1 MAAFFIGIPVFL
13 AIFFAAALPAAVYGN
28 SFFPTIGI
36 LFSFVGCACILARE
50 HYLNIFHV
58 LTVNLGDEFLYQSVL
73 LALRGVRADVL

>member
-1 MAAFFIGIPVFL
+1 MPVFL
-13 AIFFAAALPAAVYGN
+13 AIFFAAIFPAAVYGN

-36 LFSFVGCACILARE
+36 LFSFIGCACILARE

-58 LTVNLGDEFLYQSVL
+58 LAVDLGDKFLYQGVL

>member
-13 AIFFAAALPAAVYGN
+13 AIFLAAIFPAAVYGN

-50 HYLNIFHV
+50 HYLNIFQV
-58 LTVNLGDEFLYQSVL
+58 FSVDLGDKFLYQSVL
-73 LALRGVRADVL
+73 SALRGVRADVL